1 LKMEVVR
8 DAAGNIID
16 ARSKPLVGGKKA
28 VMVVSQGDPWP
39 SSSSLAIKILDD
51 NIKDFQMKKVGEVF
65 SMFNL
70 EKGAV
75 KDKPADLNL
84 AFAMGA
90 RLAAAVLRG

>member
-1 LKMEVVR
+1 VR
-8 DAAGNIID
+8 
-16 ARSKPLVGGKKA
+16 GKKA

-39 SSSSLAIKILDD
+39 SSSALVIKIMDD

-70 EKGAV
+70 EKGSV

-84 AFAMGA
+84 AFAMGV
-90 RLAAAVLRG
+90 RLAVAVSRG

>member
-1 LKMEVVR
+1 
-8 DAAGNIID
+8 
-16 ARSKPLVGGKKA
+16 
-28 VMVVSQGDPWP
+28 
-39 SSSSLAIKILDD
+39 
-51 NIKDFQMKKVGEVF
+51 MKKVGEVF